1 MACISIV
8 ATASSSSETAS
19 GSGETATSPSHI
31 STSRGSTHTADD
43 TSSSDT
49 TQTSNG
55 SLSSDQNASTLPFLA
70 HPGVSNDNFR
80 CVMSS
85 RRFESL
91 LQFIHIN
98 DSRKQPAAGE
108 PCGLGACGRPSN
120 PTERIQV
127 VHGQLLLRCRSP
139 TGPVTV
145 KNKKLQKGEVC
156 SSANDDL
163 LYLYPS
169 GDQLITY
176 YGFPHR
182 TVKWWKRLFHII
194 DVTMV
199 NAHILHNATAER
211 RLTQLELRIAVAQGL
226 HCVSE
231 NVPSLREYLGLS
243 VHLHST
249 KYPRSSDS
257 CKTRNV
263 GRGAR

>member
-1 MACISIV
+1 MQIIQNNYVACISIV

-43 TSSSDT
+43 RSSSDT

-108 PCGLGACGRPSN
+108 PGYDKLYKIRPLLNILLKNYRDSYTPSEYISIDESMIGFKGRLAFLQYMPKKPQKWGMKAWVLADSNTGYTWSWKLYTGKESEPPQLGLAHR
-120 PTERIQV
+120 V
-127 VHGQLLLRCRSP
+127 V
-139 TGPVTV
+139 
-145 KNKKLQKGEVC
+145 
-156 SSANDDL
+156 
-163 LYLYPS
+163 
-169 GDQLITY
+169 
-176 YGFPHR
+176 
-182 TVKWWKRLFHII
+182 
-194 DVTMV
+194 
-199 NAHILHNATAER
+199 
-211 RLTQLELRIAVAQGL
+211 LELVDDPRIL
-226 HCVSE
+226 
-231 NVPSLREYLGLS
+231 SL
-243 VHLHST
+243 
-249 KYPRSSDS
+249 
-257 CKTRNV
+257 
-263 GRGAR
+263 